1 MRVVV
6 RTSSSNAKMH
16 GLGLCLLLCI
26 SAVLGELFAVGDL
39 ESDGFDT
46 IVFVSNLTG
55 TKSGEFDPIVQ
66 ALNSYA
72 LINAPTGPLDRDYDD
87 SRRIYEAARA
97 GTRKAVKLGFR
108 SPLLVLGQLASAP
121 EDAVWMQG
129 IYPQL
134 NAIMGALTALY
145 TPLEIREAFPE
156 RATKYDKLGV
166 YKPARDVL
174 KIAWAMEEGRGV
186 ARDICGSD
194 PERMS
199 AYRIVEY
206 LEQVFENDSQV
217 SMKAERVDPI
227 KYPFCAAVN
236 RAAKGV
242 ERHDGRIVTMEYQG
256 SGTPQETLLFTGKGI
271 TFDTGG
277 ANIKTHNYMQGMHR
291 DKCGAAAV
299 AGFFK
304 TLSMLKPRSLK
315 VMGFM
320 AFVRNSP
327 GADAYIPDEI
337 LTSLAGRRVR
347 VVNTDAEG
355 RVVLTDMLYYAKEA
369 ALKESNPHIF
379 SIATLTGHAR
389 TTYLDYPAVMDN
401 GPARKINA
409 ASSLKN
415 AGDKISDMVE
425 ISTIRREDYEI
436 TNGQSEY
443 EDLMQSYHKG
453 TSDYGRGHQLAAA
466 FLLRA
471 SGLDEVSCRLFKAS
485 YLFAHSSLQSIG
497 MCFRSK

>member
-1 MRVVV
+1 M
-6 RTSSSNAKMH
+6 
-16 GLGLCLLLCI
+16 
-26 SAVLGELFAVGDL
+26 
-39 ESDGFDT
+39 
-46 IVFVSNLTG
+46 
-55 TKSGEFDPIVQ
+55 
-66 ALNSYA
+66 
-72 LINAPTGPLDRDYDD
+72 
-87 SRRIYEAARA
+87 
-97 GTRKAVKLGFR
+97 GFR
-108 SPLLVLGQLASAP
+108 SPLLVLGPLSSAP

-134 NAIMGALTALY
+134 NAIMGALSALY

-206 LEQVFENDSQV
+206 LEQVFRNDSQV

-304 TLSMLKPRSLK
+304 TLSMLKPSSLK

-369 ALKESNPHIF
+369 ALKEANPHIF
-379 SIATLTGHAR
+379 SFATLTGHAKS
-389 TTYLDYPAVMDN
+389 TYLVYTALMDN
-401 GPARKINA
+401 GLARKRNTA
-409 ASSLKN
+409 YSLQK
-415 AGDKISDMVE
+415 AGDRISDMME
-425 ISTIRREDYEI
+425 ISTIRREDYDI
-436 TNGQSEY
+436 TDGQSEY
-443 EDLMQSYHKG
+443 EDLMQSYHKSS
-453 TSDYGRGHQLAAA
+453 SDYGRGHQLPAAY
-466 FLLRA
+466 LIRA
-471 SGLDEVSCRLFKAS
+471 SGLDEVSCHLLRNSHLSGLCKSEWNVYKIWNHNFSFVNLRLLHTLKHHYPPSQHGINSPRPIPYTHVDICPSRGKDTEPPSGVPIMAFTVR
-485 YLFAHSSLQSIG
+485 YVLPQLGFTDDYETCTG
-497 MCFRSK
+497 RN